1 MRYTPMNPEED
12 SGSYQ
17 CKIFFMGEKEENQSY
32 KVANVTLIFQTE
44 SKRRFWKLHA
54 RKSVILNHFSANQ
67 FSTTLQ
73 TNNRIDSGSTGER
86 V

>member
-44 SKRRFWKLHA
+44 SK
-54 RKSVILNHFSANQ
+54 V
-67 FSTTLQ
+67 
-73 TNNRIDSGSTGER
+73 DSGNYMPGNLPFSITSQQINSQQHSRLITE
-86 V
+86 